1 MKCVE
6 RISFKIEG
14 LISSDCAF
22 KIEQALTKVKGINY
36 VIVNLALKRV
46 TVEYDPK
53 LVELEQL
60 DEQVAALGYTLV
72 ANRVSLKIRGMRCAA
87 CAAGVEKA
95 LKALPGVSRAVVNF
109 VAEKAVVIYF
119 GSQITIKDFVDVIK
133 NAGYEVVA
141 IDDKVDLHQAT
152 GVREWDLAEQKKL
165 LLAAV
170 LLTLP
175 LFLFMLAQIF
185 AWTWLPII
193 FENLIFQLVLASLV
207 QFIIGAQFYRDAF
220 YALKNKSVNM
230 SVLIVLGTSAAYFFS
245 LAVVLWGEQMGTQT
259 VYFEASA
266 MIITIVL
273 FGKFLETRAK
283 GKLRNQLKTYGF
295 KSCKAR
301 VIGMEWK
308 KKFLL
313 KK

>member
-72 ANRVSLKIRGMRCAA
+72 ANRVSLKIRGLRCVA

-152 GVREWDLAEQKKL
+152 GVREWD
-165 LLAAV
+165 
-170 LLTLP
+170 
-175 LFLFMLAQIF
+175 
-185 AWTWLPII
+185 
-193 FENLIFQLVLASLV
+193 
-207 QFIIGAQFYRDAF
+207 
-220 YALKNKSVNM
+220 
-230 SVLIVLGTSAAYFFS
+230 
-245 LAVVLWGEQMGTQT
+245 
-259 VYFEASA
+259 
-266 MIITIVL
+266 
-273 FGKFLETRAK
+273 
-283 GKLRNQLKTYGF
+283 
-295 KSCKAR
+295 
-301 VIGMEWK
+301 
-308 KKFLL
+308 
-313 KK
+313 